1 MDASRNG
8 TLEEKGHKTMFH
20 ELLSTDILPPT
31 EKTEG
36 RLRDEVQTTVAA
48 GTETVAHTL
57 RVVTYHLCS
66 KPHML
71 ARLRQELTTV
81 PGYSEGTMKWHDLE
95 KLPYLTA
102 VITEGMRLSYGLA
115 TRLARIAPDRE
126 LEYGDY
132 TIPRG
137 TPVSMTNMLIF
148 QNEDIFPE
156 ALSFIPDRWMD
167 PEERRRLDKYYQP
180 FMKGPRN
187 CLGFKYVISFL
198 DCFPLYCFFI
208 SFMLTIVPHDSLG
221 WAELYLSMAS
231 LFTRFDF
238 TLYNT
243 SVEDIETGSDQF
255 VPGPKT
261 ENGVRVTAKL
271 AAR

>member
-1 MDASRNG
+1 MQHCLVQIRKIMEANKAG

-57 RVVTYHLCS
+57 RVITYHLCT

-71 ARLRQELTTV
+71 ARLRQELTSV
-81 PGYSEGTMKWHDLE
+81 PGYSDGTMKWHDLE

-126 LEYGDY
+126 LEYGGY

-137 TPVSMTNMLIF
+137 SPVSMTNMLIF
-148 QNEDIFPE
+148 QNEDVFPD

-187 CLGFKYVISFL
+187 CLGFKYV
-198 DCFPLYCFFI
+198 
-208 SFMLTIVPHDSLG
+208 
-221 WAELYLSMAS
+221 
-231 LFTRFDF
+231 
-238 TLYNT
+238 
-243 SVEDIETGSDQF
+243 
-255 VPGPKT
+255 
-261 ENGVRVTAKL
+261 
-271 AAR
+271 

>member
-1 MDASRNG
+1 MEANKAG
-8 TLEEKGHKTMFH
+8 ILEEKGHKTMFH

-57 RVVTYHLCS
+57 RVITYHLCT

-71 ARLRQELTTV
+71 ARLRQELTSV
-81 PGYSEGTMKWHDLE
+81 PGYSDGTMKWYDLE

-126 LEYGDY
+126 LEYGGY

-137 TPVSMTNMLIF
+137 SPVSMTNMLIF
-148 QNEDIFPE
+148 QNEDIFPD
-156 ALSFIPDRWMD
+156 ALSFVPDRWMD

-187 CLGFKYVISFL
+187 CLGFKYVCCTLPSSSSRILLANHTSPVIVSPGRNSISAWPRCSYGSTSRCTIPIL
-198 DCFPLYCFFI
+198 KI
-208 SFMLTIVPHDSLG
+208 SRREVINSCRDLRRKM
-221 WAELYLSMAS
+221 E
-231 LFTRFDF
+231 
-238 TLYNT
+238 
-243 SVEDIETGSDQF
+243 
-255 VPGPKT
+255 
-261 ENGVRVTAKL
+261 
-271 AAR
+271 